1 MTNHSNIIY
10 DEISYLKKMI
20 ESCFT
25 YGGAERTSY
34 NFERYIK
41 KYQDSLGTKLFDEIY
56 TEHLELLNKEYMV
69 KENVYSDTDGLNYN
83 SLIKLNSTF

>member
-1 MTNHSNIIY
+1 MTDNSNIIY
-10 DEISYLKKMI
+10 DEISYLKQMI

-69 KENVYSDTDGLNYN
+69 KENVYSDNDGLNYN